1 LAPVQRIRALT
12 MQFPESWLRAL
23 VNPAIDTE
31 ALGHRLTMAGLEVEE
46 TAPAAPP
53 FEGVVVAHI
62 LAVEPHPQA
71 DRLRVC
77 RVDDGSGEPLQIV
90 CGAPNAA
97 AGMKAPLARV
107 GARLPGGVQIGV
119 AKMRGVESAGM
130 LCSAREL
137 GLSQDHAGLLE
148 LPADLP
154 VGQCLR
160 K

>member
-1 LAPVQRIRALT
+1 

-71 DRLRVC
+71 DRLRDLMDFFNLGNQSGKRSRTGPARAV
-77 RVDDGSGEPLQIV
+77 RSGGSSVIADD
-90 CGAPNAA
+90 ND
-97 AGMKAPLARV
+97 LARF
-107 GARLPGGVQIGV
+107 
-119 AKMRGVESAGM
+119 
-130 LCSAREL
+130 
-137 GLSQDHAGLLE
+137 
-148 LPADLP
+148 
-154 VGQCLR
+154 
-160 K
+160 